1 MYGKSF
7 CLNQLCVRVLYSEE
21 KQWIQSLWEHIQ
33 RRSFSDSTLRL
44 RRSIK
49 MNTINGDLSMLHQ
62 DDSFLNWSNYKKPVL
77 VSQTLMILFFHNS
90 TSQFCIQCAQV
101 VVQNCPFSSSGGW
114 LVLLIPRKFR
124 GFSRLQW
131 WSGFWSAEILV
142 QTRPCT
148 RPSPSW
154 AEEYLTWFF
163 ATGRC
168 TPRIGSTSWKEKGT
182 NIGKPQVFEAHLND
196 LRF

>member
-1 MYGKSF
+1 MEIWACSTRMTVSWIGQITKS
-7 CLNQLCVRVLYSEE
+7 RYLYPKLS
-21 KQWIQSLWEHIQ
+21 WYYFFTIQH
-33 RRSFSDSTLRL
+33 R
-44 RRSIK
+44 
-49 MNTINGDLSMLHQ
+49 N
-62 DDSFLNWSNYKKPVL
+62 
-77 VSQTLMILFFHNS
+77 
-90 TSQFCIQCAQV
+90 FCIQCAQV

-168 TPRIGSTSWKEKGT
+168 TPRIGVNQLERKRYQHWKASSIWGT
-182 NIGKPQVFEAHLND
+182 LEWFEILMKVFE
-196 LRF
+196 